1 MVLISSLPC
10 INSSSLFFFYHLL
23 QDVAWRDEGD
33 DDDMGISEEDI
44 LAFKAQQVEVESQ
57 RLKLRQ
63 NLRQRF
69 ELRMSQHCNFA

>member
-1 MVLISSLPC
+1 
-10 INSSSLFFFYHLL
+10 
-23 QDVAWRDEGD
+23 
-33 DDDMGISEEDI
+33 MGISEEDI